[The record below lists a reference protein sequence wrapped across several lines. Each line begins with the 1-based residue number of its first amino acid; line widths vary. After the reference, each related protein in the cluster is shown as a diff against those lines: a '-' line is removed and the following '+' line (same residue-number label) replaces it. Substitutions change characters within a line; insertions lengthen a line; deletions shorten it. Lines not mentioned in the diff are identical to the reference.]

1 MFIQW
6 LRENRIASFLLTVIR
21 LYLGVKWIQAGWEK
35 ISSGHFDASGF
46 MMGAIKQVSG
56 AHPAVQPWWG
66 DFLREFALPNAG
78 IFNVLI
84 PWGEFL
90 VGLGLLLGMFTSLAV
105 FMGLT
110 MNFAYLFS
118 GTTSVNPQMVLV
130 GMIVLA
136 SGANAGRIGL
146 DHWVRTYLEIKFR
159 KKEASAAPLSHSA

>member
-6 LRENRIASFLLTVIR
+6 LKENRLASYVLTLFR
-21 LYLGVKWIQAGWEK
+21 LYLGVKWVQAGWEK

-46 MMGAIKQVSG
+46 MLGALKQVSG
-56 AHPAVQPWWG
+56 DHPAVQPWWG
-66 DFLREFALPNAG
+66 DFLRQVALPNAE
-78 IFNVLI
+78 IFNALI

-105 FMGLT
+105 LMGLT

-118 GTTSVNPQMVLV
+118 GTTSVNPQMVLA

-136 SGANAGRIGL
+136 AGANAGRIGM
-146 DHWVRTYLEIKFR
+146 DRWVVHYLGLKFKKR
-159 KKEASAAPLSHSA
+159 KLSNTPLSKSA